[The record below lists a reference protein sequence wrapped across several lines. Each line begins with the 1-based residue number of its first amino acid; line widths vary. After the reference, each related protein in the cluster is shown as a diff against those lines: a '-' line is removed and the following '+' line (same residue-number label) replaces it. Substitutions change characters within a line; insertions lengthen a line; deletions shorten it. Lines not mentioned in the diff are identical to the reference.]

1 MIETQYN
8 EKVRVLRSDNG
19 GEYQSSNLQKYLE
32 GHGIIHQTTCS
43 NTPQQNGVAERK
55 NRHLLEVVYA
65 SLIAA
70 KILIS
75 YWGETIT
82 SVAYLI
88 NRGKY
93 QKKIQ
98 TLDYDY
104 HISEED
110 ESGQSE
116 LVNQEAGELD
126 MSGTTLEPSSNDHLE
141 TEEVIEEGRDSTIE
155 PSPPSE
161 QFGSEDVFT
170 EIPNQSSSVEGVLNL
185 EPDPFMKR
193 LSHRHNRGIPKPTYE
208 LELSTK
214 VKYPINN
221 YVSNHRLSESNK
233 SFVNQLSTL
242 VIPNSVQEALAD
254 PRWKAAMNEKMKSL
268 QKNETWERVECP
280 PGKKP
285 VGCRWIYTVKYK
297 ADAKINTIRVLP
309 SLAANLDW
317 PLQQFDVKN
326 VFMHGELSEEVY
338 MDLPPGY
345 MVSEKQYQKVCKLKK
360 SLYGL
365 KQSPR
370 AWFGRF
376 TKSMR
381 AFGYRQMDDRRS
393 TSGYFTFVGG
403 NLVTWKSY
411 LSRQPIQLFCDN
423 KAACDIADNLV
434 QHDRTKHVE
443 VDKFFIKE
451 KLDDKIVELPK
462 IRSEN
467 QLVDILTK
475 AAVSSRVILIF
486 FVALLVYVDDII
498 ITDPNTQLIQFL
510 KTFLHTQFKLKEL
523 GCLKLFNLPQVLCY
537 LKGITRFNSLKPAT
551 THVPPPAGRKDR
563 SDDKSPPTISD
574 SRLQGDDDPATTLRA
589 S

>member
-1 MIETQYN
+1 
-8 EKVRVLRSDNG
+8 
-19 GEYQSSNLQKYLE
+19 
-32 GHGIIHQTTCS
+32 
-43 NTPQQNGVAERK
+43 
-55 NRHLLEVVYA
+55 
-65 SLIAA
+65 
-70 KILIS
+70 
-75 YWGETIT
+75 
-82 SVAYLI
+82 
-88 NRGKY
+88 
-93 QKKIQ
+93 
-98 TLDYDY
+98 
-104 HISEED
+104 
-110 ESGQSE
+110 
-116 LVNQEAGELD
+116 

-475 AAVSSRVILIF
+475 AAVSSRVF
-486 FVALLVYVDDII
+486 
-498 ITDPNTQLIQFL
+498 
-510 KTFLHTQFKLKEL
+510 
-523 GCLKLFNLPQVLCY
+523 
-537 LKGITRFNSLKPAT
+537 
-551 THVPPPAGRKDR
+551 
-563 SDDKSPPTISD
+563 
-574 SRLQGDDDPATTLRA
+574 
-589 S
+589 